1 MMLTQYRQR
10 VDKAVQELEMANRGI
25 KEHEALLETKKLL
38 LSDIKEA
45 REVAQRVAKEVQSRA
60 YGCIASVVSR
70 CLEAIFEEPYE
81 FRLDFVMKRGRTE
94 VELWFVRDGNPI
106 DPMTASGGGV
116 VDVAA
121 FALRLASLLMLGSAR
136 RRLLV
141 LDEPFKFVSAEY
153 RANLCVLLETLAKE
167 MGIQIVMVSHIEEL
181 QIGKVLSMSAS
192 TE

>member
-1 MMLTQYRQR
+1 MLTQYRRQA
-10 VDKAVQELEMANRGI
+10 DKAAQELEIANRGVG
-25 KEHEALLETKKLL
+25 EYEALIETKKQL
-38 LSDIKEA
+38 LSDIRGA
-45 REVAQRVAKEVQSRA
+45 REVAQEVAKEVQSRA

-70 CLEAIFEEPYE
+70 CLEAVFEEPYE
-81 FRLDFVMKRGRTE
+81 FRMDFVLKRGRTE

-121 FALRLASLLMLGSAR
+121 FALRLASILMLGSKC

-181 QIGKVLSMSAS
+181 QIGKVLSMSES
-192 TE
+192 SE